1 MADAHNRFT
10 LALYDQL
17 RQRPGNL
24 FFSPFSVRMALSMAL
39 EGARGETAAEMRA
52 VLRVPSSDVPP
63 APGMGELW
71 RRLTRG
77 REYDFMAA
85 NALWGQTGAPLKPE
99 FLERIAQQ
107 LAGEVRLVDFRH
119 DADGA
124 RRQVNDWVEDA
135 TRQRIRDLVPPGGI
149 NELTRLVL
157 TNAVYFKG
165 AWDESFPREATQDE
179 PFWLDGGGSVRVPLM
194 HQSAAVWYGRG
205 DGYQAVDLNYRGGD
219 LAMLVLLPDRPDG
232 LAALEQTLSAPKL
245 HACVEAMHCIEVK
258 LYLPRFSLTWAE
270 NFATLVVALG
280 MTRAVSRS
288 EADFSGINGLP
299 PSHPDALFLSAVL
312 HKAFVE
318 VNEEGTEAAAATAM
332 DVEGAAPLPLPPP
345 PIPVVRADH
354 PFLFAIRDRKTGTL
368 LFWGRIVDPTQRS

>member
-1 MADAHNRFT
+1 
-10 LALYDQL
+10 
-17 RQRPGNL
+17 
-24 FFSPFSVRMALSMAL
+24 
-39 EGARGETAAEMRA
+39 
-52 VLRVPSSDVPP
+52 
-63 APGMGELW
+63 MGELW

-85 NALWGQTGAPLKPE
+85 NALWGQAGAPLKPE
-99 FLERIAQQ
+99 FLEQIAQ
-107 LAGEVRLVDFRH
+107 LGGELRLVDFRH

-219 LAMLVLLPDRPDG
+219 LAMLVLLPDRPNG
-232 LAALEQTLSAPKL
+232 LAALEQTLSAPRL
-245 HACVEAMHCIEVK
+245 HDCVEAMHCIEVK

-332 DVEGAAPLPLPPP
+332 LMNGAPESLLPPP
-345 PIPVVRADH
+345 PAPVVRADH

-368 LFWGRIVDPTQRS
+368 LFWGRIVDATQRS